1 MHAYEDVREFESMLL
16 RVRDIENAVLS
27 FSV

>member
-1 MHAYEDVREFESMLL
+1 MHAYEDVREFEYMLL